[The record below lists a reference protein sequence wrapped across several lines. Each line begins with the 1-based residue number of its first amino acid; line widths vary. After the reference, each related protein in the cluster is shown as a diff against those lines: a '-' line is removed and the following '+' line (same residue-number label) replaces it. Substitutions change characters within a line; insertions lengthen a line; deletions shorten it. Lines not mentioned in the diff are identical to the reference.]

1 APVVI
6 RPVYLLSIV
15 VYPVGFAFT
24 WLTRRVLRLFRIEP
38 SLGNQISEDE
48 LKQMLR
54 SAEESG
60 VIEAQE
66 RQMIRGV
73 IDLEET
79 VVREVMTPRVDVVAI
94 SDDAGLGE
102 LLAVVRENGYSRLPV
117 Y

>member
-1 APVVI
+1 RVARGVI

-15 VYPVGFAFT
+15 LYPIGYAFT
-24 WLTRRVLRLFRIEP
+24 ALTRQVLRLFKVEP
-38 SLGNQISEDE
+38 SLGSQMSENE
-48 LKQMLR
+48 LRQMLR

-79 VVREVMTPRVDVVAI
+79 VVREVMTPRVDVIGVAH
-94 SDDAGLGE
+94 DAGLHE
-102 LLAVVRENGYSRLPV
+102 LLAIVREHG
-117 Y
+117 